1 MNSTAPN
8 HKPQRKQLSDQLD
21 RFEQIL
27 DGLSE
32 GLNDAITDAARAGT
46 TMAVKDAVIE
56 ILTNAELRGKNSST
70 NYVVILGWGRMV

>member
-32 GLNDAITDAARAGT
+32 GLNDAITDAARRNQDGREGRRHRDPHRRRT
-46 TMAVKDAVIE
+46 PQKIP
-56 ILTNAELRGKNSST
+56 ST
-70 NYVVILGWGRMV
+70 